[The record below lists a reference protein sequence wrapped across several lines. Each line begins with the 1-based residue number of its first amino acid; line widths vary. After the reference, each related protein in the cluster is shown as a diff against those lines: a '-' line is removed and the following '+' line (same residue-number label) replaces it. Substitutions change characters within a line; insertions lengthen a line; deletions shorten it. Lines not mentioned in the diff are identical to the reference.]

1 MSYDIH
7 CYRSERGEPD
17 LEEAQNSIESEESD
31 TVGQSTSQLDLLKA
45 LTEFNPR
52 LEAFNLDQGEM
63 AKSGSTSVEEE
74 ESKYDYIEL
83 NPPEGDLAIQIT
95 INANSVSLT
104 VPYWYAGDQAKQ
116 VFKTLM
122 DY

>member
-45 LTEFNPR
+45 LTEFNP
-52 LEAFNLDQGEM
+52 Q
-63 AKSGSTSVEEE
+63 
-74 ESKYDYIEL
+74 
-83 NPPEGDLAIQIT
+83 
-95 INANSVSLT
+95 
-104 VPYWYAGDQAKQ
+104 AGGLQS
-116 VFKTLM
+116 
-122 DY
+122 